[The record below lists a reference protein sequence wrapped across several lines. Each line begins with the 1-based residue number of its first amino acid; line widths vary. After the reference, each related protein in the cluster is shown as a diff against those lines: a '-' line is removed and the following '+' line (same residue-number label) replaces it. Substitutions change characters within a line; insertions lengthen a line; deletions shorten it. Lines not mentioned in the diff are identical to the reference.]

1 MNLLAIETSCEHGSV
16 AVRCGDE
23 LLERA
28 IEGNAAHSEQV
39 LPLILEL
46 LAEAGLAVGQ
56 LDAVAFGSGPGAFTG
71 LRLACG
77 LAQGLALGAGLGVA
91 PVVSLEALALQE
103 EGEHILVATDA
114 RMGEIYHAAYLRA
127 ATGLADGRL
136 LQTIAAP
143 ACCAPAD
150 FVAPAG
156 DWAGIGSAFGV
167 YEREL
172 AHHLGPRLLRARALA
187 APRAR
192 EVSALGASAL
202 ARGELLPPELATPL
216 YVRDKVAFT
225 TAERLARGGRA

>member
-1 MNLLAIETSCEHGSV
+1 MNLLAIETSCEHGSI
-16 AVRCGDE
+16 ALRCGDS

-39 LPLILEL
+39 LPLIRVL

-77 LAQGLALGAGLGVA
+77 LAQGLALGAGIGVA

-103 EGEHILVATDA
+103 EGDRILVATDA
-114 RMGEIYHAAYLRA
+114 RMGEIYHAAYFRSSNGGIHGAPLRTVA
-127 ATGLADGRL
+127 APGCCKPDDF
-136 LQTIAAP
+136 AAP
-143 ACCAPAD
+143 A
-150 FVAPAG
+150 G
-156 DWAGIGSAFGV
+156 HWAGIGAAFGV
-167 YEREL
+167 YEDQL
-172 AHHLGPRLLRARALA
+172 ASHLGPRLLSARAQA

-192 EVSALGASAL
+192 EVAALGALVL
-202 ARGELLPPELATPL
+202 ARGELLAPELAAPL

-225 TAERLARGGRA
+225 TVERRARGGKA